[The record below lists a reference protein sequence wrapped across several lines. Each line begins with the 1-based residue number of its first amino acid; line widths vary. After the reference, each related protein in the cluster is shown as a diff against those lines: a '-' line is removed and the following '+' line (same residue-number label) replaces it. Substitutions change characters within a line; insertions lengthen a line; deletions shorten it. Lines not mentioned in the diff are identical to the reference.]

1 MTTLIQTALTGIRR
15 AISLNLGQHA
25 HGEQHH
31 RSGGA
36 SVREV
41 VFGANDG
48 LVSNT
53 ALVAA
58 VAGGTS
64 DPAIIILGG
73 VAGMVAGTISMA
85 LGAYVSTKSQRELHE
100 SEEAREFWEIEHM
113 REHELAE
120 TRRIFRL
127 KGITGPLLDEVVDA
141 VSRDHDQWV
150 KLMMTEELGLP
161 SKPAKPHLAASVMGV
176 SFAFAAIVPVLP
188 FFFAEGAAALAAT
201 FIMSGIALFTVGA
214 WRAMLSQGNM
224 LRKGTEMVVLA
235 GIAVAAA
242 YGIGAA
248 VGVAV

>member
-15 AISLNLGQHA
+15 AISLNLSPHA
-25 HGEQHH
+25 HGEHHH
-31 RSGGA
+31 RTGGA
-36 SVREV
+36 SIREV

-58 VAGGTS
+58 IAGGTS
-64 DPAIIILGG
+64 DTGVIILGG
-73 VAGMVAGTISMA
+73 VAGAVAGTISMA
-85 LGAYVSTKSQRELHE
+85 LGAYISTKSQREHHE

-150 KLMMTEELGLP
+150 QIMMTEELGLP
-161 SKPAKPHLAASVMGV
+161 SKPPKPYLAAGIMGV
-176 SFAFAAIVPVLP
+176 SFAFAAVVPVLP
-188 FFFAEGAAALAAT
+188 FFVAEGAAALAAT
-201 FIMSGIALFTVGA
+201 FVMSGLALFGVGA
-214 WRAMLSQGNM
+214 WRAALIQGNM
-224 LRKGTEMVVLA
+224 LRKGVEMVVLA

-242 YGIGAA
+242 YGIGTA
-248 VGVAV
+248 VGIAV

>member
-15 AISLNLGQHA
+15 AISLNLGTHA
-25 HGEQHH
+25 HGEHHH
-31 RSGGA
+31 RTGGA
-36 SVREV
+36 AVREV

-64 DPAIIILGG
+64 DPGIIILGG
-73 VAGMVAGTISMA
+73 IAGMVAGTISMA
-85 LGAYVSTKSQRELHE
+85 LGAYVSTKSQRELYE
-100 SEEAREFWEIEHM
+100 YEEAREFWEIEHM

-127 KGITGPLLDEVVDA
+127 KGITEPLLDEVVEA

-150 KLMMTEELGLP
+150 QLMMTEELGLP
-161 SKPAKPHLAASVMGV
+161 SKPPKPYLAASVMGV
-176 SFAFAAIVPVLP
+176 AFAFAAIVPVLP
-188 FFFAEGAAALAAT
+188 FFFAEGVAALVST
-201 FIMSGIALFTVGA
+201 FIMSGIALFAVGA
-214 WRAMLSQGNM
+214 WRATLSQGNM
-224 LRKGTEMVVLA
+224 LHKGTEMVVLA

-242 YGIGAA
+242 YGIGTA
-248 VGVAV
+248 VGIAV

>member
-1 MTTLIQTALTGIRR
+1 MATLIQNALSGIRR
-15 AISLNLGQHA
+15 TLNLSRGRHA

-31 RSGGA
+31 RSGGE
-36 SVREV
+36 SIREI

-64 DPAIIILGG
+64 DASVIILGG
-73 VAGMVAGTISMA
+73 VAGAVAGTISMA

-150 KLMMTEELGLP
+150 QLMMTEELGLP
-161 SKPAKPHLAASVMGV
+161 SKPPKPHLAAGVMGV
-176 SFAFAAIVPVLP
+176 SFAAAAVVPVVP
-188 FFFAEGAAALAAT
+188 FIVAEGAGALVGA
-201 FIMSGIALFTVGA
+201 FVLSGVALFAIGA
-214 WRAMLSQGNM
+214 WRATLTQGNM
-224 LRKGTEMVVLA
+224 LRKGTEMVLLA
-235 GIAVAAA
+235 GVAVAAA

-248 VGVAV
+248 VGVVV

>member
-1 MTTLIQTALTGIRR
+1 MTTLIQTALSGLRR
-15 AISLNLGQHA
+15 AVTLNLGHHA

-58 VAGGTS
+58 VAGGAS
-64 DPAIIILGG
+64 DHGIIILGG
-73 VAGMVAGTISMA
+73 IAGMVAGAISMA

-120 TRRIFRL
+120 TRRIFRA

-150 KLMMTEELGLP
+150 QLMMTEELGLP
-161 SKPAKPHLAASVMGV
+161 SKPPKPYLAAVVIGI
-176 SFAFAAIVPVLP
+176 SFAIAAVVPVLP
-188 FFFAEGAAALAAT
+188 FFIAEGAAALTAA
-201 FIMSGIALFTVGA
+201 FVMSGIALFAVGA
-214 WRAMLSQGNM
+214 WRATLSQGNM
-224 LRKGTEMVVLA
+224 LHKGTEMIVLA
-235 GIAVAAA
+235 GLAVAAA
-242 YGIGAA
+242 YLIGTA

>member
-1 MTTLIQTALTGIRR
+1 
-15 AISLNLGQHA
+15 
-25 HGEQHH
+25 
-31 RSGGA
+31 
-36 SVREV
+36 
-41 VFGANDG
+41 
-48 LVSNT
+48 
-53 ALVAA
+53 
-58 VAGGTS
+58 
-64 DPAIIILGG
+64 
-73 VAGMVAGTISMA
+73 MVAGTISMA

-150 KLMMTEELGLP
+150 QLMMTEELGLP
-161 SKPAKPHLAASVMGV
+161 SKPPKPYLAASVMGI
-176 SFAFAAIVPVLP
+176 SFAFAAIVPVIP
-188 FFFAEGAAALAAT
+188 FFVAEGTAALAAT
-201 FIMSGIALFTVGA
+201 FIMSGIALFAVGA
-214 WRAMLSQGNM
+214 WRATLTQGNM

-242 YGIGAA
+242 YLIGTA

>member
-1 MTTLIQTALTGIRR
+1 MTTLIQTALTGFRR
-15 AISLNLGQHA
+15 AIGLNIGHLA
-25 HGEQHH
+25 HGEHHH
-31 RSGGA
+31 RTGGA
-36 SVREV
+36 SIREV

-64 DPAIIILGG
+64 DTGIIILGG
-73 VAGMVAGTISMA
+73 VAGAVAGTISMA

-113 REHELAE
+113 REDEIEE

-127 KGITGPLLDEVVDA
+127 KGITGPLLDEVVDV

-150 KLMMTEELGLP
+150 QLMMTEELGLP
-161 SKPAKPHLAASVMGV
+161 SKPPKPYLAASVMGV

-188 FFFAEGAAALAAT
+188 FFVAEGAAALAAA
-201 FIMSGIALFTVGA
+201 FVMSGVALFTVGA
-214 WRAMLSQGNM
+214 WRAALTQGNT
-224 LRKGTEMVVLA
+224 LHKGAEMVVLA

-242 YGIGAA
+242 YGIGTA

>member
-1 MTTLIQTALTGIRR
+1 MTTLIHSALTGIRR
-15 AISLNLGQHA
+15 AIRLNLRDAA

-31 RSGGA
+31 RSEGA

-64 DPAIIILGG
+64 DVAIIILGG
-73 VAGMVAGTISMA
+73 IAGMAAGTISMA

-100 SEEAREFWEIEHM
+100 YEEAREFWEIEHM

-150 KLMMTEELGLP
+150 RLMMTEELGLP
-161 SKPAKPHLAASVMGV
+161 SKPPKPHLAASVIGV
-176 SFAFAAIVPVLP
+176 SFAFAAIIPVVP
-188 FFFAEGAAALAAT
+188 FFIVEGAAALITT
-201 FIMSGIALFTVGA
+201 FIMSGLALFAVGA
-214 WRAMLSQGNM
+214 WRATLSQGNM

-235 GIAVAAA
+235 SIAVAVA
-242 YGIGAA
+242 YLIGTA

>member
-1 MTTLIQTALTGIRR
+1 MATLIHTALTGLRR
-15 AISLNLGQHA
+15 AVSLNLGHHA

-31 RSGGA
+31 RTGGT

-64 DPAIIILGG
+64 DPGIIILGG
-73 VAGMVAGTISMA
+73 VAGAVAGTISMA

-150 KLMMTEELGLP
+150 QLMMTEELGLP
-161 SKPAKPHLAASVMGV
+161 SKPPKPHLAASVMGV
-176 SFAFAAIVPVLP
+176 SFAFAAVIPVLP
-188 FFFAEGAAALAAT
+188 FFVAEGAAALAAT
-201 FIMSGIALFTVGA
+201 FVMSGLALFAVGA
-214 WRAMLSQGNM
+214 WRATLSQGNM
-224 LRKGTEMVVLA
+224 LRKGAEMVVLA

-242 YGIGAA
+242 YLIGTA
-248 VGVAV
+248 VGIAV

>member
-1 MTTLIQTALTGIRR
+1 MTPPILQRAMLRIRR
-15 AISLNLGQHA
+15 VLGGSPSDAGHP
-25 HGEQHH
+25 EQH
-31 RSGGA
+31 REGA

-64 DPAIIILGG
+64 DVSIIILGG
-73 VAGMVAGTISMA
+73 VAGAVAGTISMA

-127 KGITGPLLDEVVDA
+127 KGITGPLLDEVVEA

-161 SKPAKPHLAASVMGV
+161 SKPPKPHLAASVMGV
-176 SFAFAAIVPVLP
+176 SFAFAAVVPVLP
-188 FFFAEGAAALAAT
+188 FFFAEGATALAAT
-201 FIMSGIALFTVGA
+201 FVVSGLALFAVGA
-214 WRAMLSQGNM
+214 WRATLSQGNM
-224 LRKGTEMVVLA
+224 LRKGVEMVVLA
-235 GIAVAAA
+235 GVAVAAA
-242 YGIGAA
+242 YGIGTA
-248 VGVAV
+248 VGIAV

>member
-1 MTTLIQTALTGIRR
+1 MTTLIQSALTGLRR

-31 RSGGA
+31 RSEGA

-73 VAGMVAGTISMA
+73 IAGMVAGTISMA

-100 SEEAREFWEIEHM
+100 AEEAREFWEIEHM

-127 KGITGPLLDEVVDA
+127 KGITGPLLDEVVEA
-141 VSRDHDQWV
+141 VSRDHDQ
-150 KLMMTEELGLP
+150 
-161 SKPAKPHLAASVMGV
+161 
-176 SFAFAAIVPVLP
+176 
-188 FFFAEGAAALAAT
+188 
-201 FIMSGIALFTVGA
+201 
-214 WRAMLSQGNM
+214 
-224 LRKGTEMVVLA
+224 
-235 GIAVAAA
+235 
-242 YGIGAA
+242 
-248 VGVAV
+248 